1 MRIRDSGKGRGKVI
15 LTLAIFAALV
25 FFVAKTLPVYFHNYE
40 LQDYI
45 RQVVIHATAGQRP
58 TAEALRNNVVA
69 KARDLEL
76 PVQNDNVKV
85 VVTSSRVTID
95 LDYVAPI
102 DLKVYTLNLHFH
114 PSADNRALL

>member
-1 MRIRDSGKGRGKVI
+1 M
-15 LTLAIFAALV
+15 
-25 FFVAKTLPVYFHNYE
+25 
-40 LQDYI
+40 
-45 RQVVIHATAGQRP
+45 
-58 TAEALRNNVVA
+58 VA

-102 DLKVYTLNLHFH
+102 DLKVYTLNLHFR